1 MKINDFKHC
10 MDIWIKPET
19 WHSNHPLDTER
30 FHKGINKIFLKNGIK
45 LEPEAFSKLLS
56 QALFDQYPRINK
68 DFVNEQVESA
78 SRTYDIIRSYL
89 FDIKE

>member
-1 MKINDFKHC
+1 MQINDFKDC
-10 MDIWIKPET
+10 MNIWIKPET
-19 WHSNHPLDTER
+19 WYSNHSLDTER
-30 FHKGINKIFLKNGIK
+30 FHKGIHKIFLKNSTK

-56 QALFDQYPRINK
+56 EALFDQYPRMNK
-68 DFVNEQVESA
+68 DFINEQVESA